1 MLKGIVSVLQ
11 LPFIHHDQIDYD
23 SLVKLI
29 EEAIDANVNG
39 FLVPAVASEVD
50 YLKQTEREELVIW
63 IAQQVEG
70 RVPLII
76 GASSEKIKDCRRF
89 GQLAERVDA
98 EAYLVAVPN
107 LLYKESDEIVP
118 FFQNVSDGIELPLII
133 QDLEFNG
140 PGLNMRTIEVL
151 RGVLPTLLGMKIE
164 TIPAG
169 PKYTAIRQAFG
180 KDFFVAGGWAIMQM
194 IEALDRG
201 VDAMIPESSMVKVY
215 SKIFRYFVDDQR
227 VQSLQLFRRLLP
239 ILTFSNQDLGTSIA
253 FFKRLL
259 VKKGIFQNATV
270 RNPDCALDSYQL
282 RVADELI
289 NYYLDLEKAIS

>member
-1 MLKGIVSVLQ
+1 
-11 LPFIHHDQIDYD
+11 
-23 SLVKLI
+23 
-29 EEAIDANVNG
+29 
-39 FLVPAVASEVD
+39 
-50 YLKQTEREELVIW
+50 TEREELVIW

-76 GASSEKIKDCRRF
+76 GASSEKIKDCRCF

-140 PGLNMRTIEVL
+140 PGLNMRTIEAL

>member
-23 SLVKLI
+23 SLAKLI
-29 EEAIDANVNG
+29 EETIDADVNG
-39 FLVPAVASEVD
+39 FLVPAVASEVA

-63 IAQQVEG
+63 IAQQVGG

-76 GASSEKIKDCRRF
+76 GASSEKVKACRYF
-89 GQLAERVDA
+89 GQLAKRVDA

-107 LLYKESDEIVP
+107 APYGALDEIVP

-140 PGLNMRTIEVL
+140 PGLNMRAIEAL

>member
-1 MLKGIVSVLQ
+1 MLKGIISVLQ
-11 LPFIHHDQIDYD
+11 LPFIRHGQIDYD
-23 SLVKLI
+23 SLAKLI
-29 EEAIDANVNG
+29 EETIKAGVNG
-39 FLVPAVASEVD
+39 FLVPAVASEVF
-50 YLKQTEREELVIW
+50 YLEQTEREELVIW
-63 IAQQVEG
+63 VAQQVGG

-76 GASSEKIKDCRRF
+76 GASSEKIEACRYF
-89 GQLAERVDA
+89 GRLAEQVYA

-107 LLYKESDEIVP
+107 MLYGEVNEIVP
-118 FFQNVSDGIELPLII
+118 FFRNVSNDIGLPLII

-140 PGLNMRTIEVL
+140 PGLNMETIEAL
-151 RGVLPTLLGMKIE
+151 RRALPSLLGMKVE

-180 KDFFVAGGWAIMQM
+180 EDFFVAGGWAIMQM
-194 IEALDRG
+194 VEALDRG

-215 SKIFRYFVDDQR
+215 SKIFQYFVDGQR
-227 VQSLQLFRRLLP
+227 AQSLQLFWRLLP

-259 VKKGIFQNATV
+259 VKKGIFRSTV
-270 RNPDCALDSYQL
+270 ARNPDCVLDSYQV

-289 NYYLDLEKAIS
+289 DYYLNLEMSIN